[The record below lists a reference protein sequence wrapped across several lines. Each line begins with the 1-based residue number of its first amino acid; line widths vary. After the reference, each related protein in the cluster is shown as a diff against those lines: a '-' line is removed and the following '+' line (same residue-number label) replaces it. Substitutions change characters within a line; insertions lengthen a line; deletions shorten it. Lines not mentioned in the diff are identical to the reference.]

1 MCGRRCARDPQDAPP
16 ADATRASIAEK
27 GAEREMVLLPLSPCG
42 KGGSPRSGET
52 GEGSL
57 SARESLASELPETD
71 PSSGAIADAK
81 HRRFQE
87 RRPKTAYA
95 TFFRKGEA
103 KTA

>member
-1 MCGRRCARDPQDAPP
+1 VGEGG
-16 ADATRASIAEK
+16 SIALR
-27 GAEREMVLLPLSPCG
+27 AI
-42 KGGSPRSGET
+42 ET
-52 GEGSL
+52 GEGFL

-95 TFFRKGEA
+95 TFSRKGRRENSA
-103 KTA
+103 RYFFF